1 VIDNPTS
8 WAKYLPLQ
16 PYQYAGNSPVMA
28 VDRNGKEFIPIN
40 LTEEEI
46 SALNM
51 FIEVLGQAKDL

>member
-28 VDRNGKEFIPIN
+28 VDRNGKEIIPIN

-51 FIEVLGQAKDL
+51 FIEVLRQAKDI

>member
-1 VIDNPTS
+1 MES
-8 WAKYLPLQ
+8 HEGLQ

-28 VDRNGKEFIPIN
+28 VDRNGKEIVPVN

-51 FIEVLGQAKDL
+51 FIEVLRQAKDL